1 MIINFKN
8 IIWEENMLKKTIQS
22 IKLLPPLPQITINF
36 QNFRKL
42 RNEVLLPLSLQESE
56 KIL

>member
-8 IIWEENMLKKTIQS
+8 IILEENMLKKTIQC

-42 RNEVLLPLSLQESE
+42 RNEVLLPLSLQES
-56 KIL
+56 KKVL

>member
-8 IIWEENMLKKTIQS
+8 IILEENMLKKTIQS

-36 QNFRKL
+36 RKL
-42 RNEVLLPLSLQESE
+42 RNEVLLPLSLQES
-56 KIL
+56 KKVL